1 MIKSN
6 TVRSIL
12 LLLAAGLGLGAA
24 TMLSACNT
32 IEGAGEDVESAG
44 QGVSGAAEQTQ
55 EEIFYD

>member
-12 LLLAAGLGLGAA
+12 LLLAAGLGLGA
-24 TMLSACNT
+24 
-32 IEGAGEDVESAG
+32 GEDVESVG
-44 QGVSGAAEQTQ
+44 RGVSGAAEETQ